1 MIAACIDDWQAIS
14 PFLGLTDA
22 DERAI
27 LMEDP
32 NYVPAQKVA
41 MLRRWKQNC
50 GVKAT
55 YEQLRRVFERCGR
68 TDLVEEVNQLVAG
81 SEESELTNLVRLLLM

>member
-1 MIAACIDDWQAIS
+1 
-14 PFLGLTDA
+14 
-22 DERAI
+22 
-27 LMEDP
+27 
-32 NYVPAQKVA
+32 

-55 YEQLRRVFERCGR
+55 YEQLRRVFEKCGR
-68 TDLVEEVNQLVAG
+68 TDLVEEVKQMVAG